1 MPNERFRYNV
11 GWIGK
16 SLTCDSC
23 GETRGVKYIVE
34 GKHWCNKCVFYRVL
48 AAPSESELLPKT
60 FFDEYMLFGE
70 FWLMF
75 YRALVRKLARMLSKV
90 TNRIQKALS

>member
-1 MPNERFRYNV
+1 MPNEKFRYNA

-34 GKHWCNKCVFYRVL
+34 GKHWCNKCVYNKFIV
-48 AAPSESELLPKT
+48 PQEPEILPKT
-60 FFDEYMLFGE
+60 FWDEYHALGE
-70 FWLMF
+70 ALLGLMGI
-75 YRALVRKLARMLSKV
+75 LVGRPTRTVSRLLKG
-90 TNRIQKALS
+90 